1 MVTCIPLSSKCLLQL
16 NITTS
21 SLNLSWVA
29 ALCFKVW
36 VCDALGV
43 QCYCHRMHTQVFIF
57 FLWRVCKFP
66 NADYIT
72 TFLLWLLFCTFC
84 ISFGRLEMF
93 VCHFW
98 MSFHC
103 IIQTKM
109 SVYVI
114 KHSTVKASSVYLLWH
129 SSLSVQS
136 VIYSVTW
143 TCLCVR
149 VWWRTGRGETGVVV
163 LDSGLKTQGR
173 VGSPCSRTAEICLN
187 KALPSSR
194 AWNKHLKRIRQVTLI
209 TVHLLFCVAVQ
220 KSYQTTMKRKYLTL
234 N

>member
-1 MVTCIPLSSKCLLQL
+1 M
-16 NITTS
+16 
-21 SLNLSWVA
+21 
-29 ALCFKVW
+29 
-36 VCDALGV
+36 
-43 QCYCHRMHTQVFIF
+43 
-57 FLWRVCKFP
+57 CKFP

-129 SSLSVQS
+129 SSLSVQR

-143 TCLCVR
+143 TCLCELCVR

-173 VGSPCSRTAEICLN
+173 DGSPCSRTAEICLN

-194 AWNKHLKRIRQVTLI
+194 AWNKHLKRVRQVTLI
-209 TVHLLFCVAVQ
+209 TVRLLFCVAVQ
-220 KSYQTTMKRKYLTL
+220 KCYQTTIKRKYLTL